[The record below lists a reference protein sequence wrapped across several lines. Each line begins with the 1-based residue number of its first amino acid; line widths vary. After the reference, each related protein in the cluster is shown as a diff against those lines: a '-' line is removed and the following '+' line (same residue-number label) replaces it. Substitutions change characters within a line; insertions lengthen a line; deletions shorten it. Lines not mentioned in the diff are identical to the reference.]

1 MLKDEITDWML
12 KKVEERGATGA
23 VVGLSGG
30 VDSAVVAGL
39 IKKAFGDDSLGVLLP
54 CAGSIGLDNKYARIT
69 AAQFDLETI
78 EINLKEVYDKYLE
91 LFSDINFKNLGNGE
105 YDWQHWP
112 QTAVD
117 ASEVENHPDHNMKP
131 RLRMVALHYIAEK
144 LNYLVMGTSNK
155 SEIITGYFTNFGDNA
170 TDLRPLG
177 GLKKTEVWKLA
188 REVGVPEEIINRPP
202 SGGLRGG
209 ESDEDEIGLDYERLD
224 EIYHQMENGQDLSKF
239 AQKEVNLV
247 KKLVKKAKSKEDIP
261 VFTNN

>member
-105 YDWQHWP
+105 YDWQH
-112 QTAVD
+112 
-117 ASEVENHPDHNMKP
+117 
-131 RLRMVALHYIAEK
+131 
-144 LNYLVMGTSNK
+144 
-155 SEIITGYFTNFGDNA
+155 
-170 TDLRPLG
+170 
-177 GLKKTEVWKLA
+177 
-188 REVGVPEEIINRPP
+188 
-202 SGGLRGG
+202 
-209 ESDEDEIGLDYERLD
+209 
-224 EIYHQMENGQDLSKF
+224 
-239 AQKEVNLV
+239 
-247 KKLVKKAKSKEDIP
+247 
-261 VFTNN
+261 